1 MENKK
6 LEFLRIQKEE
16 IIDDLK
22 VCISY
27 TPNRD
32 NDLLCFMEQYLK
44 ADTEKRTNLLKE
56 IKK

>member
-44 ADTEKRTNLLKE
+44 EDTEKRTNLLKE